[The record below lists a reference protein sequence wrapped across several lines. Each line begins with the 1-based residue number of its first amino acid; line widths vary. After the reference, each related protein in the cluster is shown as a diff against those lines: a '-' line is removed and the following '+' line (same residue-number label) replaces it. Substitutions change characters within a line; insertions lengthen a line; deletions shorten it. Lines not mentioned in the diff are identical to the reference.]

1 MSWQEPESSTH
12 DYYSVTSGDRARI
25 RAADVD
31 RDHVAGVLGTA
42 YGQGRLSKE
51 EYDERLEEAL
61 SSRTYGDL
69 DRLVSDLPVIQ
80 TLPGNPVATP
90 GSPATQVNRLA
101 MASLA
106 CGVGQF
112 LIGPLAILAI
122 VLGHSARNQI
132 KRTGEQGAG
141 LALAGLVLGWFAVIL
156 AIIFI
161 LAVAIGTHGSV
172 PTQ

>member
-1 MSWQEPESSTH
+1 MSWQEPEAARPS
-12 DYYSVTSGDRARI
+12 YPVTGGDRARI

-31 RDHVAGVLGTA
+31 RDHVAGILGTA
-42 YGQGRLSKE
+42 YTQGRLSKD
-51 EYDERLEEAL
+51 EYDERLEEAW
-61 SSRTYGDL
+61 SSRTYGEL

-80 TLPGNPVATP
+80 APPGNPVATP
-90 GSPATQVNRLA
+90 GSPVATVNRLA

-112 LIGPLAILAI
+112 LIGPLAIVAI
-122 VLGHSARNQI
+122 VLGHSARKQI
-132 KRTGEQGAG
+132 KLTGERGAG

-156 AIIFI
+156 GIIFI
-161 LAVAIGTHGSV
+161 LAVATGTHGPV